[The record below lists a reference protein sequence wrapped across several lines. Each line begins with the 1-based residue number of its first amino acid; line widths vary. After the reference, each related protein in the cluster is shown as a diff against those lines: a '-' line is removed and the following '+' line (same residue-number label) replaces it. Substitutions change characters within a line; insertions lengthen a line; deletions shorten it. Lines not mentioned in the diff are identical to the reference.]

1 MVNLSTISE
10 TGFVPAANLLFTNS
24 VERAIDDMAGKLNPV
39 SVFVLVD
46 SNTASF
52 VLPRLRS
59 QSKAI
64 ASATVVQT
72 KAGEENKN
80 LDSLA
85 SIWKTLGDQGATRS
99 SLLINIG
106 GGVITDMGAF
116 AASTFKR
123 GIPFINVPTTL
134 LGAVDASVGGKTG
147 INFNSLKNEVGLF
160 REAELVIVS
169 TTFFRTLTNAEML
182 SGYAEMLKHAML
194 SSREMTDRLL
204 RYDITG
210 YEPESLLR
218 LLEESVS
225 VKCGFVSLDFNERG
239 LRKALNFGHTFAH
252 AFESLAMARKSPL
265 PHGYAVAF
273 GMVAALVV
281 SRMKLGFPSDDLQRY
296 AAYVAENYGAFE
308 ITCDDYPRLVQLMH
322 HDKKNITSQEVA
334 CTLLRAIGEVEV
346 EVAVPDSDITAA
358 LDIYRDLLHLP

>member
-1 MVNLSTISE
+1 MCQQRFQN
-10 TGFVPAANLLFTNS
+10 
-24 VERAIDDMAGKLNPV
+24 
-39 SVFVLVD
+39 
-46 SNTASF
+46 
-52 VLPRLRS
+52 
-59 QSKAI
+59 
-64 ASATVVQT
+64 
-72 KAGEENKN
+72 
-80 LDSLA
+80 
-85 SIWKTLGDQGATRS
+85 
-99 SLLINIG
+99 
-106 GGVITDMGAF
+106 
-116 AASTFKR
+116 
-123 GIPFINVPTTL
+123 
-134 LGAVDASVGGKTG
+134 
-147 INFNSLKNEVGLF
+147 
-160 REAELVIVS
+160 
-169 TTFFRTLTNAEML
+169 LTNAEML

-252 AFESLAMARKSPL
+252 AFESLAMVRKAPL
-265 PHGYAVAF
+265 SHGYAVAF

-322 HDKKNITSQEVA
+322 HDKKNRSTDEIN
-334 CTLLRAIGEVEV
+334 CTLLTAPGDVRIDCTVNDREME
-346 EVAVPDSDITAA
+346 AA
-358 LDIYRDLLHLP
+358 LDIFRDLMHI